1 MLSKSM
7 NRLQELSRKP
17 YFTLGDV
24 AQTFSLQTASARV
37 LCSRYVRQGLL
48 VRFKNNIYTTVW
60 KWEGLTRQDLFKI
73 ANVLQVPS
81 YISLMTALAYYD
93 VTTQAQNNYQES
105 VCLKRSVAYNV
116 REAVFS
122 YIKLQNRFYGD
133 FIKKDG
139 VFIATKEKAFLD
151 AAYLFS
157 FGKYKFDVDSLDMKK
172 LELRKLKSLL
182 SVYPNKT
189 KETVKRLC
197 GI

>member
-17 YFTLGDV
+17 YFTLGEV

-60 KWEGLTRQDLFKI
+60 KWEGLTRQDLFTI

-122 YIKLQNRFYGD
+122 YVKLQNRFYGD

>member
-1 MLSKSM
+1 M

-24 AQTFSLQTASARV
+24 AQNFSLQPASARV

-60 KWEGLTRQDLFKI
+60 KWEGLTRQDLFTI

-116 REAVFS
+116 REAVFC
-122 YIKLQNRFYGD
+122 YVKLQNRFYGD

>member
-17 YFTLGDV
+17 YFTLGEV

-48 VRFKNNIYTTVW
+48 VRFKNNLYTTVW

>member
-17 YFTLGDV
+17 YFTLGEV

>member
-1 MLSKSM
+1 MLSK
-7 NRLQELSRKP
+7 NIDRLQELSRKP
-17 YFTLGDV
+17 YFSLGDV
-24 AQTFSLQTASARV
+24 AQNFSLQPASARV

-116 REAVFS
+116 RDAVFS

-182 SVYPNKT
+182 NVYPNKT

>member
-17 YFTLGDV
+17 YFTLGEV

-122 YIKLQNRFYGD
+122 YVKLQNRFYGD

>member
-1 MLSKSM
+1 MLSK
-7 NRLQELSRKP
+7 NIAKLQELSRKP

-24 AQTFSLQTASARV
+24 AQNFSLQPASARV

-48 VRFKNNIYTTVW
+48 VRFKNNIYTTAW
-60 KWEGLTRQDLFKI
+60 KWESLTRLDLFKI

-105 VCLKRSVAYNV
+105 VCLKRSIAYHV

-122 YIKLQNRFYGD
+122 YVKLQSRYYGD

-172 LELRKLKSLL
+172 LELKKMKSLL
-182 SVYPNKT
+182 KVYPEKT

>member
-1 MLSKSM
+1 MLSK
-7 NRLQELSRKP
+7 NIAGLQELSRKP

-24 AQTFSLQTASARV
+24 AQNFSLQQASASV

-48 VRFKNNIYTTVW
+48 VRFKNNIYTTAW

-81 YISLMTALAYYD
+81 YISMMTALAHYD

-105 VCLKRSVAYNV
+105 VCLKRSITYNV
-116 REAVFS
+116 RDAVFS
-122 YIKLQNRFYGD
+122 YVKLQSRYYGD

-172 LELRKLKSLL
+172 LELKKLKSLL
-182 SVYPNKT
+182 KVYPEKT
-189 KETVKRLC
+189 KVTVKRLC
-197 GI
+197 WI